1 MGQVR
6 VSGRRDVRGEGEG
19 EMRRLEPCCDE
30 RGPPGTLTPPSQRT
44 PRPNTCSVYTS
55 DGTMLVAGDS

>member
-30 RGPPGTLTPPSQRT
+30 RGPPGTLNDTAKPANTTPKHLLCLHLGRNDASCGR
-44 PRPNTCSVYTS
+44 
-55 DGTMLVAGDS
+55 